1 MARDWLH
8 RGDCDDG
15 CWTAFVWPPG
25 LAVASSSSRRAQ
37 HAQHHAAAPPVLSL
51 TRHARCVAQCV
62 VGAQPQPAARPQ
74 HTAPQPADRS
84 QQNAA
89 RSTHPTPHPIARH
102 CTNTAAAPH
111 WAAPEKAMPPCH
123 SSQLIQAETVAL
135 AGLINPLHA
144 SPRSDPLRCRPPA
157 APAKAATSRIVA
169 SPYRRA
175 ADAVHCSLLPPLPT
189 AHSPHAAAIRRL
201 PKSSHSAASQI
212 RRRRRRTAPTRP
224 SMDPPGAMAIALPR
238 CTSRITGLWPLASP
252 KPVPEP
258 CQYDTTNLDSI
269 AGCGLWAVG
278 WVLCWC

>member
-1 MARDWLH
+1 MARDWL
-8 RGDCDDG
+8 RLADCDDG
-15 CWTAFVWPPG
+15 WRTAFVWPPG
-25 LAVASSSSRRAQ
+25 LAVASSSFRR
-37 HAQHHAAAPPVLSL
+37 AQHHAAAPPVLSR
-51 TRHARCVAQCV
+51 TRDARCVAQCV

-157 APAKAATSRIVA
+157 APAKAAAAATSRIVV

-175 ADAVHCSLLPPLPT
+175 ADAVRSPALLPVT
-189 AHSPHAAAIRRL
+189 ACDCDCL
-201 PKSSHSAASQI
+201 
-212 RRRRRRTAPTRP
+212 
-224 SMDPPGAMAIALPR
+224 
-238 CTSRITGLWPLASP
+238 
-252 KPVPEP
+252 
-258 CQYDTTNLDSI
+258 
-269 AGCGLWAVG
+269 
-278 WVLCWC
+278 